1 MTREVLI
8 TNNEIHVA
16 TRLFRNR
23 KTKMNRVFVC
33 LVVVMVLACVTAFNA
48 VAGRSLAR
56 AQRTLKMEYIPDGM
70 SKAQWEKVKQKEAE
84 TIKNK
89 NLGAVGITKFKS
101 RSFEAFQKSGAKNLF
116 PVDKDTPMDQRP
128 YMMRPGGQPDGS
140 DLVKKG
146 LVGKGQATAAKIVA
160 ADEKYEKLAASGQ
173 LKSTPFAIPWTSSAA
188 ASAFSKKKDPVVA
201 VAPTKKGGVP
211 VKPAAKSATKP
222 AAPAAAPPAEEKKKG
237 FFGLF

>member
-1 MTREVLI
+1 
-8 TNNEIHVA
+8 
-16 TRLFRNR
+16 
-23 KTKMNRVFVC
+23 MNRTFVC
-33 LVVVMVLACVTAFNA
+33 LVVVLVLACVTAFNA
-48 VAGRSLAR
+48 ATGRGLVR

-84 TIKNK
+84 ALKNK

-140 DLVKKG
+140 DLLKKG
-146 LVGKGQATAAKIVA
+146 LVGKGQAVAAKIVD

-211 VKPAAKSATKP
+211 VKGPVKPAAKQA
-222 AAPAAAPPAEEKKKG
+222 AAPAAPPAEKKKG